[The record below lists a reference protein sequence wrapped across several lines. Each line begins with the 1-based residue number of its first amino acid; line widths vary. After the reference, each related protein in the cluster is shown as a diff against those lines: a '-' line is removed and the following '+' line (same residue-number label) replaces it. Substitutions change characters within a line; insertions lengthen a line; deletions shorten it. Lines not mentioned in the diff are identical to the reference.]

1 MSISRFKISSKNLPQ
16 GYTTIPARVVMRS
29 NRRIQEEMKAMVKD
43 VQRKKML
50 SLDKA
55 SKIILAG

>member
-1 MSISRFKISSKNLPQ
+1 
-16 GYTTIPARVVMRS
+16 MRS